1 MCISA
6 YLLPSAVRGYSPP
19 SPLSSPVPHKS
30 TRYLRFYSIIW
41 YSHSLTFAT
50 TAGTQL
56 VLEIWNLIPG
66 PQYIHTYFA
75 CLCMCF
81 TADHKSCVNQV
92 RYIYVH
98 RYIFMSLCSTWPRFM
113 YVKPLV
119 VASILDYFDVS
130 LHRFTVA
137 CEKTVSLHSVSN
149 LQLTPVPLCPS
160 SPFVRTTVNLKP
172 EREREGGEKLWASER
187 G

>member
-1 MCISA
+1 
-6 YLLPSAVRGYSPP
+6 
-19 SPLSSPVPHKS
+19 
-30 TRYLRFYSIIW
+30 
-41 YSHSLTFAT
+41 
-50 TAGTQL
+50 
-56 VLEIWNLIPG
+56 
-66 PQYIHTYFA
+66 
-75 CLCMCF
+75 MCF
-81 TADHKSCVNQV
+81 TADHKSCANQV

-137 CEKTVSLHSVSN
+137 CEKTVSLHFVSN
-149 LQLTPVPLCPS
+149 LQPTPVPLCPS

-172 EREREGGEKLWASER
+172 EREREGER
-187 G
+187 SYEPRKEVNAKVLILLGTNTAWNRTESI

>member
-6 YLLPSAVRGYSPP
+6 YLLPSAARGN
-19 SPLSSPVPHKS
+19 SPLSPPVPHKS
-30 TRYLRFYSIIW
+30 PRYLRFYSIIW

-66 PQYIHTYFA
+66 PQYIRTYFV

-81 TADHKSCVNQV
+81 TADHKSCANQV

-113 YVKPLV
+113 YVKTSSRGFNFGLFRRLSAPFHSCV
-119 VASILDYFDVS
+119 REN
-130 LHRFTVA
+130 RFTA
-137 CEKTVSLHSVSN
+137 LRFQPPTHSGT
-149 LQLTPVPLCPS
+149 LRLFGPGQQ
-160 SPFVRTTVNLKP
+160 
-172 EREREGGEKLWASER
+172 
-187 G
+187 